1 MIFDYC
7 QRPIS
12 KITDQELRD
21 LIDNNQEEN
30 LWIDFKQQN
39 YHRDP
44 DDQEKHKREI
54 CKDITAMANA
64 EGGYIF
70 IGIQEKSG
78 KAQRFFTVDNPNEI
92 VSDVRNVCRQSIEP
106 AIQHL
111 GVKKRSFD
119 WNGEEVT
126 LVVIHI
132 PPSDLRPHGFK
143 WKGSIN
149 FVRRYEDHTTEYPM
163 SELGLALAARH
174 MPPVVYEI
182 NEKLDAISRNIQQ
195 IGER

>member
-1 MIFDYC
+1 MNLDDC
-7 QRPIS
+7 SRRIS
-12 KITDQELRD
+12 EITDQQLTD
-21 LIDNNQEEN
+21 LIGNQEEN

-44 DDQEKHKREI
+44 NDQEKHKREI
-54 CKDITAMANA
+54 CKDVTAMANA

-70 IGIQEKSG
+70 IGIQEESG
-78 KAQRFFTVDNPNEI
+78 IAQGFFTVDKPEEI
-92 VSDVRNVCRQSIEP
+92 VKDVSNVCRQSIEP

-111 GVKKRSFD
+111 DVKTRPLE
-119 WNGEEVT
+119 WNGKEVT
-126 LVVIHI
+126 LVIIHI
-132 PPSDLRPHGFK
+132 PPSDLRPHAFK

-174 MPPVVYEI
+174 MPPVIYEI

-195 IGER
+195 IGEP

>member
-1 MIFDYC
+1 MIFDHC

-12 KITDQELRD
+12 KITDQELKD
-21 LIDNNQEEN
+21 LIGNQEEN
-30 LWIDFKQQN
+30 LWIDFKQRD

-54 CKDITAMANA
+54 CKDVTAMANA

-70 IGIQEKSG
+70 IGIQEKHEI
-78 KAQRFFTVDNPNEI
+78 AQGFFTVTNPDQI
-92 VSDVRNVCRQSIEP
+92 VEDVSNVCRQSIEP

-111 GVKKRSFD
+111 DVKKRSFE
-119 WNGEEVT
+119 WHGAQVT

-132 PPSDLRPHGFK
+132 PPSEMRPHGFK
-143 WKGSIN
+143 WKGSFN

-163 SELGLALAARH
+163 SELGLTLAARYI
-174 MPPVVYEI
+174 PPVIYEI

>member
-1 MIFDYC
+1 MKLDDRY
-7 QRPIS
+7 RPIS
-12 KITDQELRD
+12 DISEQELTG
-21 LIDNNQEEN
+21 LIGNQEEN
-30 LWIDFKQQN
+30 LWIEFKRQE
-39 YHRDP
+39 YRRDA
-44 DDQEKHKREI
+44 DDNEKHKREI
-54 CKDITAMANA
+54 CKDVTAMANA

-70 IGIQEKSG
+70 IGIQEEHG
-78 KAQRFFTVDNPNEI
+78 IAQGFFTADKPDEI
-92 VSDVRNVCRQSIEP
+92 VSDVSNVCRQSIEP

-111 GVKKRSFD
+111 DVKTRSFE
-119 WNGEEVT
+119 WNGKEVT
-126 LVVIHI
+126 LVIIHI
-132 PPSDLRPHGFK
+132 PPSEMRPHGFK

-149 FVRRYEDHTTEYPM
+149 FVRRYKDHTTEYPM

>member
-1 MIFDYC
+1 MIFDNC
-7 QRPIS
+7 RRRIS
-12 KITDQELRD
+12 EITDQQLID
-21 LIDNNQEEN
+21 LIGNQEEN

-54 CKDITAMANA
+54 SKDVTAMANA

-70 IGIQEKSG
+70 IGIQEEHG
-78 KAQRFFTVDNPNEI
+78 KAQGFFTVDKPDEI
-92 VSDVRNVCRQSIEP
+92 VKDVSNVCRQSIEP

-111 GVKKRSFD
+111 DVKTRFLE
-119 WNGEEVT
+119 WNGKDIT
-126 LVVIHI
+126 LAILHI
-132 PPSDLRPHGFK
+132 PPSDYIPHGFK

-163 SELGLALAARH
+163 SELGLALAGRH
-174 MPPVVYEI
+174 MPPVIHEI
-182 NEKLDAISRNIQQ
+182 NEKLDTISRNIQQ